1 MRLHKDT
8 LSKLVIIN
16 TFLSI
21 LLLLLTF
28 DELGEDVLED
38 SDLLIETGFIV
49 LPFLFLWSI
58 HRFFFKKW
66 DHEIAPVLHKLQEQ
80 LKSASEQDTASSSD

>member
-28 DELGEDVLED
+28 DEFGDRILED
-38 SDLLIETGFIV
+38 SDLLIEMVFVVMPFV
-49 LPFLFLWSI
+49 LLWSI

-66 DHEIAPVLHKLQEQ
+66 DHEIAPVLHKLQKK
-80 LKSASEQDTASSSD
+80 LKRDSEQDQASPSD

>member
-28 DELGEDVLED
+28 DEFGDRILED
-38 SDLLIETGFIV
+38 SDLLIEMVFVVMPFV
-49 LPFLFLWSI
+49 LLWSI

-66 DHEIAPVLHKLQEQ
+66 DHEIAPVLHADSLCCDQI
-80 LKSASEQDTASSSD
+80 SGFSDIQ